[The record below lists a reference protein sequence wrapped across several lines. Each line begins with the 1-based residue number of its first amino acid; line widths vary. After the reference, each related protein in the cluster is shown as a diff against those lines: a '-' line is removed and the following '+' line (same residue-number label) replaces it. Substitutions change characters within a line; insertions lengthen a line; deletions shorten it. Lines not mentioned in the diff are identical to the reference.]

1 MPKFTLIAE
10 HTNWYTGKVESK
22 VTYEFDADGLSEV
35 LQNTDLFIRGV
46 GYQPDGTLDY
56 VPDEDYYGEPP
67 EWSTPEW
74 DTPQDDVPED
84 EWTRVRREDAQAE
97 GSEFHSKH
105 YFDTERNK

>member
-22 VTYEFDADGLSEV
+22 VTYEFDADGISEV

-46 GYQPDGTLDY
+46 GYHPEGTLDY
-56 VPDEDYYGEPP
+56 VQDEDYYGEP
-67 EWSTPEW
+67 EWTTPEW
-74 DTPQDDVPED
+74 DTPQDDIT
-84 EWTRVRREDAQAE
+84 EWDKVQNK
-97 GSEFHSKH
+97 SNY